1 MKMFTVFGWIYI
13 SLERYVMLKVCMSG
27 YKMLPRKPYYVSVLQ
42 FIRLINRLLIILLS
56 VLCGGDDIVVC
67 FNTGSDSGMEFH

>member
-1 MKMFTVFGWIYI
+1 
-13 SLERYVMLKVCMSG
+13 
-27 YKMLPRKPYYVSVLQ
+27 MLPRKRYYVSVLQ

-56 VLCGGDDIVVC
+56 VSCGGDDIVVC